1 MSKRAKRRGREF
13 WAGVVAEY
21 EGSGQS
27 HDGFCLSRGLEVGT
41 FRRWLY
47 RLRREGSGSRRK
59 GPVLQFLPLVPS
71 SASSG
76 PVSVRV
82 GQVELSFV
90 ELPTATYLAE
100 LLRLMDR

>member
-1 MSKRAKRRGREF
+1 MSKRAKRQGRDF
-13 WAGVVAEY
+13 WAGVVREF
-21 EGSGQS
+21 EGSGQT
-27 HDGFCLSRGLEVGT
+27 HNGFCLSRRLDVGT

-47 RLRREGSGSRRK
+47 RLRREGSSRRK

-71 SASSG
+71 STSSG
-76 PVSVRV
+76 PVRVRV
-82 GQVELSFV
+82 GEVELSFA

>member
-47 RLRREGSGSRRK
+47 RLRRKGSGRRK

-71 SASSG
+71 STSSG
-76 PVSVRV
+76 PVGVRV
-82 GQVELSFV
+82 GEVELSFG
-90 ELPTATYLAE
+90 ELPAASYLAE

>member
-1 MSKRAKRRGREF
+1 VREF
-13 WAGVVAEY
+13 
-21 EGSGQS
+21 EGSGQT
-27 HDGFCLSRGLEVGT
+27 HNGFCLSRRLDVGT

-47 RLRREGSGSRRK
+47 RLRREGSSRRK

-71 SASSG
+71 STSSG
-76 PVSVRV
+76 PVRVRV
-82 GQVELSFV
+82 GEVELSFA